1 MNTIDLRS
9 DTVTHPT
16 PAMREAMANAL
27 VGDDVY
33 GDDPTVNELQAYAA
47 DLLGK
52 EAALY
57 MPTATM
63 SNTAAALTHCRRGD
77 EIILSKKAHMFVFEQ
92 SGAAQLGGVSMYPLD
107 IRFDGTMSLSEIEG
121 AIRGDDPHFPRT
133 ALICLENTVHGAGAT
148 PITAEY
154 TQQVGE
160 IARRRG
166 LKLHLDGARLF
177 NAAAA
182 LKVQPRALA
191 APADS
196 VQICLSKGL
205 CAPLGSLL
213 VGSREFIARAL
224 RTRKVLGGG
233 MRQAGVVAAA
243 GLIALRDM
251 RERLVEDHRTAAQLA
266 EGLATIEGIT
276 VEPVHMRTN
285 FVLFSIPPSVNVREF
300 VEAMKARN
308 VILRGGPRFRAVT
321 HYWITPERVQ
331 YTIDAMREVL
341 AQQMGQTAEVH
352 Q

>member
-92 SGAAQLGGVSMYPLD
+92 SGAAQLGGISMYPLD

-148 PITAEY
+148 PITVEY

-182 LKVQPRALA
+182 LKVQPRELA

-213 VGSREFIARAL
+213 VGSRQFIAQAL

-251 RERLVEDHRTAAQLA
+251 RERLVEDHQTAAQLA

-285 FVLFSIPPSVNVREF
+285 FVLFSIPENVIVREF

-341 AQQMGQTAEVH
+341 AQQMGQTAGVR